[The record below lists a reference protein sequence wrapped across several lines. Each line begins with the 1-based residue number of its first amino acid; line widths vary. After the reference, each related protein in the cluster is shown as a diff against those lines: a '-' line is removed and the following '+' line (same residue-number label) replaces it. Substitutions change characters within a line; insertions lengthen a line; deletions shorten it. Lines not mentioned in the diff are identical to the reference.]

1 MDKILKI
8 AAIET
13 FYGGSHR
20 VFIDGLKKYSNHK
33 ITLFTLPNQLWRYRM
48 KLSAIE
54 FIQNVDNLGEFDL
67 IFVTSLC
74 NIAELKALLGPTCP
88 PVVLYV
94 HENQHTYP
102 RSTQQKRDFQVEWI
116 DFMNTVTADFV
127 IYNSDFHR
135 NSFLL
140 ALEMFI
146 QEIPHATLMPEYW
159 IKRVQERSVTLYP
172 GTDTPDIMS
181 KNSFVNNVPRIIWNH
196 RWEYDKQP
204 SLFLKTLIR
213 CMDAGYD
220 FEVILLGESTSTASN
235 KYKNLIDQLSECIIH
250 YGYVD
255 SREDYFSLLSSG
267 NIVVSTAIQENFG
280 LSIVEAVQCGCFP
293 LLPNRLSYPELIP
306 KEYHT
311 SVLYNT
317 DKELFSLLTT
327 LLEKKLFLK
336 KDLCKKFIM
345 YCWKNRI
352 NDYDGLFNKIFLDNK
367 SY

>member
-20 VFIDGLKKYSNHK
+20 VFIDGMIKHSRHK
-33 ITLFTLPNQLWRYRM
+33 ITLFTMPDKLWRYRI
-48 KLSAIE
+48 KLSASEI
-54 FIQNVDNLGEFDL
+54 IQNVDNLEEFDL

-74 NIAELKALLGPTCP
+74 NISELKALLGPTCP

-102 RSTQQKRDFQVEWI
+102 KSTHQKRDFQVEWI
-116 DFMNTVTADFV
+116 DFMNTVVADFV

-135 NSFLL
+135 NSYHL
-140 ALEMFI
+140 ALERFI
-146 QEIPHATLMPEYW
+146 QEIPLTTMKPEYW
-159 IKRVQERSVTLYP
+159 IKRAKERSVTLYP
-172 GTDTPDIMS
+172 GTDTPDILS
-181 KNSFVNNVPRIIWNH
+181 KDSFVNNVPRIIWNH

-204 SLFLKTLIR
+204 TLFLKTLIR

-220 FEVILLGESTSTASN
+220 FEVILLGKSPSAQPN
-235 KYKNLIDQLSECIIH
+235 KYKNLINQLSECIIH
-250 YGYVD
+250 YGYVEL
-255 SREDYFSLLSSG
+255 REDYFSLLSSG

-280 LSIVEAVQCGCFP
+280 LSIVEAVQLGCFP

-306 KEYHT
+306 KAYHT

-317 DKELFSLLTT
+317 DDELFSCLTT
-327 LLEKKLFLK
+327 IIKKKLFLQK
-336 KDLCKKFIM
+336 TLCKKFII
-345 YCWKNRI
+345 YFWENLI
-352 NDYDGLFNKIFLDNK
+352 DDYDKLFNNILLDK
-367 SY
+367 KTY